1 MVKSRFWKG
10 KRVLITGHTGFKGAW
25 LTMWLRVLG
34 ADLVGYSLL
43 PPTVPSHYELAKIEE
58 GITVVEADVRDFETL
73 RKVVQT
79 YHPEIVFHMA
89 AQALVRRSYNDPVET
104 YAINIMGTA
113 HLLEAVRQ
121 VKGVRAVINVT
132 SDKCYENREWVWGYR
147 ESDSMGG
154 YDPYS
159 SSKGCAELVTSGY
172 LRSFFNPDRYE
183 SHGVGLASVRA
194 GNVIGG
200 GDFAQDRL
208 IPDLVRAFEKGE
220 PVHIRSPHATRPWQH
235 VLEPLSGYLLLAE
248 KLYEDGP
255 AYAGAWN
262 FGPLEDD
269 VKEVG
274 WIVEHFVKSWG
285 KDAKWEVNS
294 AEHSH
299 EAGMLKLDCSKAR
312 MLLNWR
318 PRLNIEE
325 ALAWSV
331 KWYKAYVN
339 QPNSLRRVTEQQI
352 EEYENRSHAA

>member
-10 KRVLITGHTGFKGAW
+10 KRILITGHTGFKGAW
-25 LTMWLRVLG
+25 LTVWLRVLG
-34 ADLVGYSLL
+34 ADVVGYSLL
-43 PPTVPSHYELAKIEE
+43 PLTVPSHYELAEIEE

-73 RKVVQT
+73 RKAVQT
-79 YHPEIVFHMA
+79 Y
-89 AQALVRRSYNDPVET
+89 
-104 YAINIMGTA
+104 YATNIMGTA

-121 VKGVRAVINVT
+121 VKGVKAVVNVT
-132 SDKCYENREWVWGYR
+132 SDKCYENREWIWGYR
-147 ESDSMGG
+147 ESDPMGG

-172 LRSFFNPDRYE
+172 LRSFFNPDEYE
-183 SHGVGLASVRA
+183 KHGVGLASVRA

-208 IPDLVRAFEKGE
+208 IPDLVRAFEKVE

-294 AEHSH
+294 AEHPH

>member
-1 MVKSRFWKG
+1 VVS
-10 KRVLITGHTGFKGAW
+10 
-25 LTMWLRVLG
+25 
-34 ADLVGYSLL
+34 YSLL

-58 GITVVEADVRDFETL
+58 GITVVEADIRDFETL
-73 RKVVQT
+73 RKAVET
-79 YHPEIVFHMA
+79 YRPEIVFHMA
-89 AQALVRRSYNDPVET
+89 AQALVRRSYLDPVET
-104 YAINIMGTA
+104 YATNIMGTV

-121 VKGVRAVINVT
+121 VKGVRAVVNVT

-147 ESDSMGG
+147 ESDPMGG

-159 SSKGCAELVTSGY
+159 SSKGCAELVTFGY
-172 LRSFFNPDRYE
+172 LRSFFNPDEYE
-183 SHGVGLASVRA
+183 NHGVGLASARA

-220 PVHIRSPHATRPWQH
+220 PVHIRFPHATRPWQH

-274 WIVEHFVKSWG
+274 WIVEHFVKSWD
-285 KDAKWEVNS
+285 KDTKWTVDS
-294 AEHSH
+294 AEHLH

-352 EEYENRSHAA
+352 EEYENRSHTA